1 MHKNED
7 LGLTSDVLVNNLTFL
22 LDVQEYKV
30 CSVIKIKIRI
40 LK

>member
-1 MHKNED
+1 LHKNED

-30 CSVIKIKIRI
+30 CSAIKIKKE
-40 LK
+40 L